1 MTTPNTLLPENV
13 KSMTDIAV
21 FLGELQTASKQTL
34 LEVDA
39 RCLAL
44 EQKAVRP
51 GGAGAMLN
59 ASGHVDLTKSFES
72 ARGMSDLQAGRQGAK
87 ALIELPSGYFSGQKA
102 FIGAADTLGQVD
114 RASLIVPLPRMRFSI
129 RALLPTVPTTAAA
142 ISYVQETAYTNAA
155 TIVAEGT
162 MKPQSAMTF
171 VLKIGPV
178 VTLAHLAKTSVQLT
192 QDYPALQAFIETKMR
207 YGLSLIEESE
217 LLSGTG
223 VGQHLQGLLTAAPA
237 FADATVG
244 ATRLDNIRRAAAE
257 LENAFYVPSGIVLN
271 PKDWAEFEL
280 IKSTTGEYLI
290 EQPSGASDSLLW
302 SLPVVRSPSMPQG
315 SYLVGDF
322 QQAATIFD
330 RMEARVEL
338 GYVNDDFA
346 LNLVTVRA
354 ESRMGLANHT
364 PAALRRGTFAI

>member
-1 MTTPNTLLPENV
+1 MTTTTTLQPENV

-21 FLGELQTASKQTL
+21 FLAELQEASKQTL

-44 EQKAVRP
+44 EQKAARP
-51 GGAGAMLN
+51 GGRGALLN
-59 ASGHVDLTKSFES
+59 ASGHADLTKAFES
-72 ARGMSDLQAGRQGAK
+72 PRGLDDVLAGRQNAK
-87 ALIELPSGYFSGQKA
+87 ALIELPTGYFSGQKA
-102 FIGAADTLGQVD
+102 FVGGADVLGQVD
-114 RASLIVPLPRMRFSI
+114 RATTIVPLPRMRFTI
-129 RALLPTVPTTAAA
+129 RALLPTVATTAAA
-142 ISYVQETAYTNAA
+142 ISYVQETVYTNAA

-171 VLKIGPV
+171 VLKVGPV

-217 LLSGTG
+217 LLIGSG
-223 VGQHLQGLLTAAPA
+223 VGQHLDGLLTAAPA
-237 FADATVG
+237 FVDATAG
-244 ATRLDNIRRAAAE
+244 ATRLDTIRRAAAD
-257 LENAFYVPSGIVLN
+257 LENTFYVPSGIVLN

-280 IKSTTGEYLI
+280 TKSTTGEYLI

-315 SYLVGDF
+315 SYLCGDF
-322 QQAATIFD
+322 TQAATIYD

-346 LNLVTVRA
+346 LNLVTLRA

-364 PAALRRGTFAI
+364 PAALRKGTFA